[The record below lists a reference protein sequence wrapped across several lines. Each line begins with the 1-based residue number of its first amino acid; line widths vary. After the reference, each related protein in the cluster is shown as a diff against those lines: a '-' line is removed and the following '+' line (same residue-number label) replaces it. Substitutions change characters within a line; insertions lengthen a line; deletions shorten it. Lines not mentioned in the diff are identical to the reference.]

1 MQYQIPKR
9 MEVWN
14 ADLPLDENSS
24 IQGGYRPVL
33 IVSNDICNEK
43 NNVVTV
49 VPLTSQIKRLS
60 LPTHVLFEVKKG
72 EESLALLEQI
82 TTIEKKL
89 LCSYVGTLKRMD
101 RRIVEAAMRDHL
113 GLKAGVKKC

>member
-113 GLKAGVKKC
+113 GLKAGGKKC